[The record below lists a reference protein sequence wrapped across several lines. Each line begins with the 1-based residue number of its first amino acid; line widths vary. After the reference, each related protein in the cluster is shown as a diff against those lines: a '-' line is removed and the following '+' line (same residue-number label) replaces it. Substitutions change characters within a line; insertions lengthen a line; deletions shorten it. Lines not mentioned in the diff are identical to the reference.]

1 MSVIDADASV
11 VTVIN
16 VFTVAPQDQQRLL
29 DLLVEATTTVI
40 SAMPGFVSAN
50 FHASLDGTK
59 VANYAQW
66 RSVEDVEAMRAHP
79 DSQQHFADARAI
91 ATPAFGLY
99 RVSHVASAPAPQPT
113 TA

>member
-1 MSVIDADASV
+1 MSVIDADAQV

-16 VFTVAPQDQQRLL
+16 VFTVAQENQQRLL
-29 DLLVEATTTVI
+29 DLLVDATTTVI
-40 SAMPGFVSAN
+40 RGMPGFVSAN

-66 RSVEDVEAMRAHP
+66 RTIEEFEAMRAHP

-99 RVSHVASAPAPQPT
+99 RVSHIEPAPAPQPT